1 MNVTAIKS
9 RLDELKNGQFCY
21 MYQVDD
27 MFRIALQLMQSEEGK
42 RIIAN
47 NFGDDERTIESAIK
61 SFAEIAYM
69 AFLSD
74 SAETA
79 TNDANIYYKK
89 YISGKV

>member
-1 MNVTAIKS
+1 MNITAIKS
-9 RLDELKNGQFCY
+9 RLDELKNGQYCY
-21 MYQVDD
+21 MYQAED
-27 MFRIALQLMQSEEGK
+27 MFKIALQLMQSEEGK

-47 NFGDDERTIESAIK
+47 NFSNDERTIESAIK

-79 TNDANIYYKK
+79 KNDADIYYKD
-89 YISGKV
+89 YNN